1 VSAGPPAQREARDGS
16 DARAEARSD
25 ADAVVARYAR
35 REVGDLYSPLRPEV
49 MLLLQERQ
57 RALLRLFSRV
67 GIVDPAQIDAL
78 EVGCGSGGNLLEL
91 LRLGFAPERLSGI
104 ELLPERHAQARRVL
118 PAATR
123 LWLGDATDAT
133 DAAGQ
138 TLAPASQHIVLQAT
152 VFSSLLEPAAEQ
164 RLAGAMWCWLRPGG
178 GVLWYDLAY
187 DNPRN
192 ADVQGLPLARVRA
205 LFPQGEL
212 MFAERVTLVPP
223 LARALCRVHPAL
235 YGVFNALPLLRS
247 HWLVWI
253 GKPGGVLPGRSA

>member
-1 VSAGPPAQREARDGS
+1 MSAGPPAQREARDGC
-16 DARAEARSD
+16 DARAEVRSD

-57 RALLRLFSRV
+57 RAMLRLFSRV

-78 EVGCGSGGNLLEL
+78 EVGCGSGGNLLDL

-133 DAAGQ
+133 GQ

-164 RLAGAMWCWLRPGG
+164 RLAGAMWRWLRPGG

-192 ADVQGLPLARVRA
+192 PDVQGLPLARVRA

-212 MFAERVTLVPP
+212 RHAERVTLVPP

-235 YGVFNALPLLRS
+235 YGAFNALPPLRS
-247 HWLVWI
+247 HWLAWI
-253 GKPGGVLPGRSA
+253 GKPGGALPGRSA